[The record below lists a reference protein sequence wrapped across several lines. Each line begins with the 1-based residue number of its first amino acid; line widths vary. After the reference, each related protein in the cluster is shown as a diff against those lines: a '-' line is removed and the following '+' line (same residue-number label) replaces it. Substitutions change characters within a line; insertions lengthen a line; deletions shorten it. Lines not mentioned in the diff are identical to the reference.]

1 MFDFSFGEI
10 GLIAVVALV
19 VLGPE
24 RLPKV
29 ARTAGALVRRA
40 RTSWQSVKDEIERE
54 LETEDLKRSFNEA
67 RNAASDLRDEM
78 HRASSDIESTARQ
91 TSPVDSGGEYAL
103 KVGAIEPIHSPVDAL
118 SLQSPAD
125 AEGGAYP
132 RVVAADVAES
142 PGGAS
147 MPAEDGTASAAKPAH
162 LS

>member
-54 LETEDLKRSFNEA
+54 LEAEELKRSLDEARQAATDLRSDIHSAASEIHASAKDIAKDVATEAEGSVTPLSGTPAATEPNEA
-67 RNAASDLRDEM
+67 GVAKLS
-78 HRASSDIESTARQ
+78 
-91 TSPVDSGGEYAL
+91 
-103 KVGAIEPIHSPVDAL
+103 EPRS
-118 SLQSPAD
+118 
-125 AEGGAYP
+125 
-132 RVVAADVAES
+132 
-142 PGGAS
+142 
-147 MPAEDGTASAAKPAH
+147 
-162 LS
+162 

>member
-54 LETEDLKRSFNEA
+54 LEAEDLKRSFSEA
-67 RNAASDLRDEM
+67 RQAASDLRNEM
-78 HRASSDIESTARQ
+78 QRTSSDIEASTREATQ
-91 TSPVDSGGEYAL
+91 FGKVDDPTGPAPAGPAETLAAPPVEPTVAAVDHAASGGAAHAGEADR
-103 KVGAIEPIHSPVDAL
+103 GA
-118 SLQSPAD
+118 
-125 AEGGAYP
+125 AETP
-132 RVVAADVAES
+132 R
-142 PGGAS
+142 
-147 MPAEDGTASAAKPAH
+147 
-162 LS
+162 

>member
-54 LETEDLKRSFNEA
+54 LEAEDLKRSFSEA
-67 RNAASDLRDEM
+67 RQAASDLRSEM
-78 HRASSDIESTARQ
+78 QRTSSDIEASAREA
-91 TSPVDSGGEYAL
+91 THLGKVDDPTG
-103 KVGAIEPIHSPVDAL
+103 
-118 SLQSPAD
+118 PAD
-125 AEGGAYP
+125 TAAAATPAEVLAAPSAEPVLPGEHAATGGVAHP
-132 RVVAADVAES
+132 AAADRGAAEPS
-142 PGGAS
+142 R
-147 MPAEDGTASAAKPAH
+147 
-162 LS
+162 

>member
-54 LETEDLKRSFNEA
+54 LEAEDLKRSFSEA
-67 RNAASDLRDEM
+67 RQAASDLRSEM
-78 HRASSDIESTARQ
+78 QRTSSDIEASAREATQ
-91 TSPVDSGGEYAL
+91 FGKIDDPTG
-103 KVGAIEPIHSPVDAL
+103 
-118 SLQSPAD
+118 PA
-125 AEGGAYP
+125 P
-132 RVVAADVAES
+132 AA
-142 PGGAS
+142 
-147 MPAEDGTASAAKPAH
+147 PAETLAAPTVQSTVTPGDPAEISGVAH
-162 LS
+162 AGEPDRGAPDTPR

>member
-54 LETEDLKRSFNEA
+54 LEAEDLKRSFSEA
-67 RNAASDLRDEM
+67 RQAASDLRDEM
-78 HRASSDIESTARQ
+78 HRTSSDIESSAREA
-91 TSPVDSGGEYAL
+91 TNLGPSADGSPAL
-103 KVGAIEPIHSPVDAL
+103 ADTGAPA
-118 SLQSPAD
+118 QPAD
-125 AEGGAYP
+125 ALAAPATESESGVDAGG
-132 RVVAADVAES
+132 RAADRIETV
-142 PGGAS
+142 
-147 MPAEDGTASAAKPAH
+147 AKPQEPAR
-162 LS
+162 

>member
-54 LETEDLKRSFNEA
+54 LEAEDLKRSFSEA
-67 RNAASDLRDEM
+67 RQAASDLRDEM
-78 HRASSDIESTARQ
+78 QRTSVDIESSAREA
-91 TSPVDSGGEYAL
+91 TNFAGRVD
-103 KVGAIEPIHSPVDAL
+103 EPSA
-118 SLQSPAD
+118 PAR
-125 AEGGAYP
+125 GSKGS
-132 RVVAADVAES
+132 RQ
-142 PGGAS
+142 
-147 MPAEDGTASAAKPAH
+147 KR
-162 LS
+162 

>member
-54 LETEDLKRSFNEA
+54 LEAEDLKRSLNEA
-67 RNAASDLRDEM
+67 RQAASDLRNDIQS
-78 HRASSDIESTARQ
+78 ASSEIR
-91 TSPVDSGGEYAL
+91 TSA
-103 KVGAIEPIHSPVDAL
+103 
-118 SLQSPAD
+118 QN
-125 AEGGAYP
+125 
-132 RVVAADVAES
+132 VAADATNATALTTDPPPHES
-142 PGGAS
+142 NESQAPGL
-147 MPAEDGTASAAKPAH
+147 AKPPEVNR
-162 LS
+162 